1 MSSDLP
7 ICPKCGIPM
16 RAAKIPFVARSEVV
30 GLIRNRQNGVGSHNS
45 KEQFVRA
52 RFLCVLVMLVPM
64 IATAQ
69 AYKCKRPDGKTS
81 FQDQPCDEGS
91 KGGPVII
98 SDPSPSSGVPTPPK
112 GMAPSMK
119 RDKIP
124 DARKGQAD
132 ESLKERNRQ
141 LEAEN
146 RAMAC
151 SMARRSLS
159 VLQVQR
165 PVYSTDKNGNRQYVE
180 DGNRQS
186 EIAAAQ
192 QRVAENCS

>member
-1 MSSDLP
+1 MLLP
-7 ICPKCGIPM
+7 M
-16 RAAKIPFVARSEVV
+16 A
-30 GLIRNRQNGVGSHNS
+30 
-45 KEQFVRA
+45 
-52 RFLCVLVMLVPM
+52 
-64 IATAQ
+64 ATAQ

-91 KGGPVII
+91 TGGPVII
-98 SDPSPSSGVPTPPK
+98 SDPSPSSGMPAAPK
-112 GMAPSMK
+112 ATAPSMK

-124 DARKGQAD
+124 DARRDQAD
-132 ESLKERNRQ
+132 ESLRERNRQ
-141 LEAEN
+141 LEAQN

-151 SMARRSLS
+151 SMARRNLA

-165 PVYSTDKNGNRQYVE
+165 PVFSTDKNGNRQYVE

-192 QRVAENCS
+192 QSVAESCS